1 MTTTES
7 AISDQGPSG
16 LPRGRPELT
25 FRVARPVAEGT
36 AVSSSMSVGPWLNGP
51 SGRPLA
57 GALGVLID
65 NVLGYAIMLRRPSGV
80 WSVSAEISLDLCE
93 PVPDGTRALLAEG
106 RSDYSDATGGIASGS
121 VTDGSG
127 RLIALCRQH
136 GRWIQMTP
144 GTAPSGT
151 RAGSVSPATAPE
163 SLIAVLGT
171 PAAAADGSA
180 QLDLTV
186 ARDLANPLGN
196 LHGGITL
203 CACDLVAQAALAAV
217 AGPLRTTS
225 IHVSYTRPVPAG
237 TVVRFAAR
245 ILHRGRA
252 FAATQVTMTNESG
265 KPCAIATVM
274 TGAPA

>member
-7 AISDQGPSG
+7 AVSDQGPPVLEG
-16 LPRGRPELT
+16 GGPELI
-25 FRVARPVAEGT
+25 FRVAPPVAEGP
-36 AVSSSMSVGPWLNGP
+36 AVSSSMPVGPWLNGP

-65 NVLGYAIMLRRPSGV
+65 NVLGYAIMLRRPPGG
-80 WSVSAEISLDLCE
+80 WSVSAEISLDLCD
-93 PVPDGTRALLAEG
+93 PVPDGTHVLMAEG
-106 RSDYSDATGGIASGS
+106 RSDHFAATGGIASCS

-144 GTAPSGT
+144 SAASSGASAQAA
-151 RAGSVSPATAPE
+151 RPVAVPE
-163 SLIAVLGT
+163 SLTGLLGT
-171 PAAAADGSA
+171 PAADGDGSA
-180 QLDLTV
+180 QLDLAVT
-186 ARDLANPLGN
+186 RDLANPLGD

-217 AGPLRTTS
+217 AGPPRTTS
-225 IHVSYTRPVPAG
+225 IHVAYTRPVPGG
-237 TVVRFAAR
+237 TVARFAGR
-245 ILHRGRA
+245 VLHRGRA
-252 FAATQVTMTNESG
+252 FAVVQVTVLNESG
-265 KPCAIATVM
+265 KPCAIATVT

>member
-1 MTTTES
+1 
-7 AISDQGPSG
+7 
-16 LPRGRPELT
+16 
-25 FRVARPVAEGT
+25 
-36 AVSSSMSVGPWLNGP
+36 
-51 SGRPLA
+51 
-57 GALGVLID
+57 
-65 NVLGYAIMLRRPSGV
+65 MLRRPPGG
-80 WSVSAEISLDLCE
+80 WSVSAEISLDLCD
-93 PVPDGTRALLAEG
+93 PVPDGTHVLLAEG

-136 GRWIQMTP
+136 GRWIQMTSSA
-144 GTAPSGT
+144 TPSGT

-163 SLIAVLGT
+163 SLIGVLGA

-186 ARDLANPLGN
+186 TRDLANPLGN

-203 CACDLVAQAALAAV
+203 CACDLVAQAAVAAV
-217 AGPLRTTS
+217 AGPPRTTS
-225 IHVSYTRPVPAG
+225 IHVAYTRPVPAG
-237 TVVRFAAR
+237 TVVRFAGR
-245 ILHRGRA
+245 VLHRGRA
-252 FAATQVTMTNESG
+252 FAVTQVTVLNESG